1 MIKKLLELINE
12 VTRSVE
18 TKISFQISIGKLIL
32 RCIWKYKRCRITKT
46 SMEKEKKRKT
56 KLGDIYYLIS
66 NLTKQSK

>member
-32 RCIWKYKRCRITKT
+32 RCIRKYKRCSITKT
-46 SMEKEKKRKT
+46 GMEKEKKRKT
-56 KLGDIYYLIS
+56 ILGDIYYLIS
-66 NLTKQSK
+66 NLTKKSK